1 MKRILIKPFAWHLT
15 MLIIG
20 VLAAPSS
27 ALGWSILATASPF
40 RLRVRHLIAILAVVL
55 LLSFVPV
62 LLTRGT
68 VRRILYGLPLLLLP
82 GMLLSVFRRAD
93 GMRFMGEPV
102 MLAVTGGILLLVALI
117 PFLIGLIRGRKTRV
131 RARHGG
137 AHARGRAAMATTS
150 DDGYGWARR
159 SIPAG
164 PNHNHRRVSR
174 RSSARPSGRPAPG
187 RWPPAARA
195 AAGRALQAPVRVRA
209 ARAPASSERFRP

>member
-1 MKRILIKPFAWHLT
+1 MKRILVTPFAWHLI
-15 MLIIG
+15 MLAIG

-55 LLSFVPV
+55 LLSFVPA

-93 GMRFMGEPV
+93 GMRFTSEPV
-102 MLAVTGGILLLVALI
+102 MLAVTGGILLLAVLV
-117 PFLIGLIRGRKTRV
+117 PFLIGLIRGRRTRV

-137 AHARGRAAMATTS
+137 AHARGRSATG
-150 DDGYGWARR
+150 DD
-159 SIPAG
+159 
-164 PNHNHRRVSR
+164 
-174 RSSARPSGRPAPG
+174 
-187 RWPPAARA
+187 
-195 AAGRALQAPVRVRA
+195 
-209 ARAPASSERFRP
+209 E